1 METKK
6 AWVDFNLIKAA
17 VTMEMLIVQYGI
29 TDLARNGDELRG
41 VCPIHQGKSK
51 REFSVHLSKNT
62 FCCFAPTCRARGN
75 VLDFVAKMERCTVKE
90 AALKLD
96 EWFRVTEQEAGE
108 SEPVEAESSPPV
120 NGADST
126 SVLVAEI
133 ETHISRALH
142 HATLA
147 EAKFSALKK
156 LLNAR

>member
-29 TDLARNGDELRG
+29 TGLARNGDELRG

-51 REFSVHLSKNT
+51 REFSVNLTKNT
-62 FCCFAPTCRARGN
+62 FCCFAPTCKARGN
-75 VLDFVAKMERCTVKE
+75 VLDFVSKMERCSVKD

-96 EWFRVTEQEAGE
+96 EWFKVTEQEAGE
-108 SEPVEAESSPPV
+108 RETVNEGLPP
-120 NGADST
+120 AAATDST
-126 SVLVAEI
+126 AALIAEI
-133 ETHISRALH
+133 ETHISRSLH

-147 EAKFSALKK
+147 EAKFSALKQ
-156 LLNAR
+156 LLPVR

>member
-29 TDLARNGDELRG
+29 TGLTRNGEELRG

-51 REFSVHLSKNT
+51 REFSINLAKNT
-62 FCCFAPTCRARGN
+62 FCCFAPTCKARGN
-75 VLDFVAKMERCTVKE
+75 VLDFVAKMEHCKVKD

-96 EWFRVTEQEAGE
+96 ECFKVTEQEIGE
-108 SEPVEAESSPPV
+108 SETVLATHQSTG
-120 NGADST
+120 GADSILT
-126 SVLVAEI
+126 LISEV
-133 ETHISRALH
+133 ETHVARALH

-147 EAKFSALKK
+147 EAKLSALKQ
-156 LLNAR
+156 LLSAR